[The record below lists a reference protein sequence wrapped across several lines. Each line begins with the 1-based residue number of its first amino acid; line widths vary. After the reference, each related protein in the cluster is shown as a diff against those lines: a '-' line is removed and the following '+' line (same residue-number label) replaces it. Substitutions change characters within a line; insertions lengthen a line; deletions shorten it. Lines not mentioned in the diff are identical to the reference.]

1 MLRYVIRRILGS
13 VLVVFMVSIVTFAIF
28 QLAPALAHRSPI
40 YYYVGKIP
48 FPEGSPQLKLLE
60 QRFGFDKPLVAQY
73 WYWLTGVLFGR
84 TITDGTSTPI
94 HCSAPCL
101 GYSFRL
107 NTSVNTLIAQA
118 IPVSLSLAAAPRY
131 SGSSA
136 ASPSARSPGCARN
149 LVDRLGMATALVAVS
164 LPIFFTG
171 PILLL
176 VFNYKLGWLTNLTYE
191 PLTKNPVNGSRA

>member
-1 MLRYVIRRILGS
+1 MLQYVIRRILGS

-28 QLAPALAHRSPI
+28 QLAPALSHRSPI

-60 QRFGFDKPLVAQY
+60 ARFGFDKPLVAQY
-73 WYWLTGVLFGR
+73 WYWLHGVLFGR
-84 TITDGTSTPI
+84 TITDGTSSPI

-118 IPVSLSLAAAPRY
+118 IPVSLSLAIGASILWLVGGVTIGTI
-131 SGSSA
+131 SGLHPERWWIASA
-136 ASPSARSPGCARN
+136 WPSPWSRSPADLLHRPDPPARSS
-149 LVDRLGMATALVAVS
+149 T
-164 LPIFFTG
+164 
-171 PILLL
+171 
-176 VFNYKLGWLTNLTYE
+176 TNSA
-191 PLTKNPVNGSRA
+191 G